1 MSKENGIKKK
11 EMSHLFF
18 KNEIFQS
25 ISISYQTPQ
34 KEKQLIKPDFSTM
47 LSLEN
52 KFKFKTNGIYKKRN
66 ILEPESPIKTP
77 NSKYLTPIKIKRKDL
92 FGTKKE
98 NLHFRELN
106 LNKLY
111 NEGQS
116 YNYNKLILDNKMN
129 TFLKQINLN
138 ENNNSNKVIEL
149 VSDSNKNNTIIK
161 ESQNRMEEEYRII
174 KKIYENK
181 FDAAYIV
188 KQKNTGKI
196 YVIKKNSKKSK
207 KNNFNTIQTIFSD
220 MQKKDNNEI
229 GGKFCI
235 KYIDC
240 WIENEKNEFINDE
253 KNYMNI
259 NLYILLEYIFTIRDI
274 SILMLNLQIF

>member
-1 MSKENGIKKK
+1 MKE
-11 EMSHLFF
+11 
-18 KNEIFQS
+18 
-25 ISISYQTPQ
+25 
-34 KEKQLIKPDFSTM
+34 
-47 LSLEN
+47 
-52 KFKFKTNGIYKKRN
+52 
-66 ILEPESPIKTP
+66 
-77 NSKYLTPIKIKRKDL
+77 
-92 FGTKKE
+92 
-98 NLHFRELN
+98 
-106 LNKLY
+106 
-111 NEGQS
+111 S

-229 GGKFCI
+229 GGKF
-235 KYIDC
+235 
-240 WIENEKNEFINDE
+240 
-253 KNYMNI
+253 
-259 NLYILLEYIFTIRDI
+259 
-274 SILMLNLQIF
+274 

>member
-1 MSKENGIKKK
+1 MKE
-11 EMSHLFF
+11 
-18 KNEIFQS
+18 
-25 ISISYQTPQ
+25 
-34 KEKQLIKPDFSTM
+34 
-47 LSLEN
+47 
-52 KFKFKTNGIYKKRN
+52 
-66 ILEPESPIKTP
+66 
-77 NSKYLTPIKIKRKDL
+77 
-92 FGTKKE
+92 
-98 NLHFRELN
+98 
-106 LNKLY
+106 
-111 NEGQS
+111 S

-161 ESQNRMEEEYRII
+161 ESQNRMEEEYKII

-181 FDAAYIV
+181 FNDAYIV

-196 YVIKKNSKKSK
+196 YFIKKNSKKSK
-207 KNNFNTIQTIFSD
+207 KNNFNTIKTIFSD

-259 NLYILLEYIFTIRDI
+259 NLYILMHIF
-274 SILMLNLQIF
+274 L